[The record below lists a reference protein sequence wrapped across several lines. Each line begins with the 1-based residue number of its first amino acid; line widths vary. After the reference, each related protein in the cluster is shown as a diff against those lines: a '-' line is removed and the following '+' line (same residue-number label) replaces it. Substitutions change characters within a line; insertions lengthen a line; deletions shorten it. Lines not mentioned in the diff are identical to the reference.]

1 MDELIK
7 DYGYKGIDTPEER
20 ARINYNP
27 VLSYIRQV
35 VGEEKKSLI
44 DKFEPSND
52 LAYAI
57 KYNIPAARAAVKEAE
72 SSLESCFSLLKEA
85 LKDKVVPISDGPQS
99 EMVKG
104 YAGADYINFSTFDR
118 SCREGTEPAKATRNE
133 FIEGLDLIEAY
144 AYYDMVQL
152 AGDLEECKET
162 VDKKL
167 PEIAVAAG
175 YVVNE
180 NDIDK
185 ATEERIRTWIDWE
198 MFEFFRLNIPEEQY
212 FSDLNEAVET
222 KFNLNADPVPT
233 VSRFVI
239 SKAYDIDSLSESF
252 KNLILLDVSDIVA
265 NEINDVIRGVLRGV
279 GLSLPGG
286 YQDKYQRAKES
297 LTTLRVIMTL
307 TNATFTAKAL
317 DLMDIISTL
326 TSPLLQEV
334 TKRIL
339 YALSLMKI
347 QITLPALQFL
357 ERIEEEAG
365 VNLRTIDLIANAI
378 MDKANEIETKFQDI
392 ILDAYRNT
400 KERTE
405 NIAEKIGTLEKKK
418 WIKTILKIIDAIEWG
433 IDRISPEQ
441 INEIFNA
448 EVDTSGYVYEIVD
461 HLGWFDKNNQEG
473 EN

>member
-1 MDELIK
+1 EI
-7 DYGYKGIDTPEER
+7 
-20 ARINYNP
+20 
-27 VLSYIRQV
+27 
-35 VGEEKKSLI
+35 
-44 DKFEPSND
+44 
-52 LAYAI
+52 
-57 KYNIPAARAAVKEAE
+57 
-72 SSLESCFSLLKEA
+72 
-85 LKDKVVPISDGPQS
+85 
-99 EMVKG
+99 
-104 YAGADYINFSTFDR
+104 
-118 SCREGTEPAKATRNE
+118 
-133 FIEGLDLIEAY
+133 
-144 AYYDMVQL
+144 
-152 AGDLEECKET
+152 

-265 NEINDVIRGVLRGV
+265 NEINDVIRGILRGV

-297 LTTLRVIMTL
+297 LATLRVIMTL

-317 DLMDIISTL
+317 GLMDIISTL

-339 YALSLMKI
+339 YALALMKT

-448 EVDTSGYVYEIVD
+448 EVDTSSYVYEIVD